1 MINQT
6 TQDKDKKK
14 VLLSGLVIT
23 LNWGNK
29 LQKARKLNPL
39 FIIVVITQFIQNKQ
53 ILKINNKKEEEGEIS
68 LILKPKIMENL
79 HWIYC

>member
-29 LQKARKLNPL
+29 LQ
-39 FIIVVITQFIQNKQ
+39 Q
-53 ILKINNKKEEEGEIS
+53 S
-68 LILKPKIMENL
+68 S
-79 HWIYC
+79 

>member
-29 LQKARKLNPL
+29 LQPL